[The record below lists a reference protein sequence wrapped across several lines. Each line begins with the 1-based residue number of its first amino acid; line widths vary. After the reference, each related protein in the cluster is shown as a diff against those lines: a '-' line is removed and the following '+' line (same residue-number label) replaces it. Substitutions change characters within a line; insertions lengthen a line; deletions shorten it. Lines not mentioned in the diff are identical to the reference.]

1 MLDSALTGRAGQRL
15 SKVQTGPRPGEPHSL
30 ILSVST
36 RILLPLA
43 VMAGVYIFLRG
54 HNQPGGGFIA
64 GIVIGIAFIM
74 QYIASG
80 YVWSNQRV
88 RFDPQALIGWGI
100 LLAASTGMAAW
111 LFGYP
116 FLTSTH
122 GHFHVPLIGHIE
134 LASVILFDLGVFST
148 VVGIL
153 LISLAN
159 LSRVEQ
165 PDGGDGAGEEFIE
178 PAADAPP
185 SGIPPSAAVALKAQ
199 REGI

>member
-1 MLDSALTGRAGQRL
+1 
-15 SKVQTGPRPGEPHSL
+15 
-30 ILSVST
+30 
-36 RILLPLA
+36 
-43 VMAGVYIFLRG
+43 MAGVYIFLRG

-185 SGIPPSAAVALKAQ
+185 SGIPPSAAVALKTQ